1 MTVLQAVV
9 LALVTAAATLTV
21 LTRDPARQAVVSGF
35 LGLALAALFFV
46 FGAPDVALS
55 AIVVGT
61 VAIPV
66 MTLLALARMQGTE
79 DE

>member
-1 MTVLQAVV
+1 MTVLELVALTLVAVASTAVV
-9 LALVTAAATLTV
+9 T
-21 LTRDPARQAVVSGF
+21 TRDPVRQSVVSGL

-55 AIVVGT
+55 ALVVGT
-61 VAIPV
+61 VAIPI
-66 MTLLALARMQGTE
+66 MTLLALAKLSE

>member
-1 MTVLQAVV
+1 MTVLELVALTLVAVASTAVV
-9 LALVTAAATLTV
+9 T
-21 LTRDPARQAVVSGF
+21 TRDPVRQAVVSGL

-55 AIVVGT
+55 ALVVGT

-66 MTLLALARMQGTE
+66 MILLALAKMSE

>member
-1 MTVLQAVV
+1 VTALELVA
-9 LALVTAAATLTV
+9 LALVAVASTAVV
-21 LTRDPARQAVVSGF
+21 LTRDPVRQSVVSGF
-35 LGLALAALFFV
+35 LGSGLAALFFV

-55 AIVVGT
+55 ALVVGT

-66 MTLLALARMQGTE
+66 MVLLALAKLHE